1 MQHNEM
7 FVNLPI
13 RDMARSRAFY
23 EALGYRFNPQF
34 TNDQGAC
41 LVLGNN
47 LYAML
52 LVRDFF
58 ATFVDRP
65 ISDARQ
71 TVQVLVALSCAGRA
85 EVDALAS
92 KALAAGA
99 TEPRPTQDLGFM
111 YSRSF
116 ADPDGH
122 IWEPFHMQDPGQ
134 AQSTQAA
141 TGATAA

>member
-1 MQHNEM
+1 MQHGQM

-23 EALGYRFNPQF
+23 EALGYHFNPQF

-41 LVLGNN
+41 LVLGGN

-52 LVRDFF
+52 LVHDFF

-65 ISDARQ
+65 IADARQ
-71 TVQVLVALSCAGRA
+71 TVQVLVALSCAGRD
-85 EVDALAS
+85 EVDALLA

-99 TEPRPTQDLGFM
+99 TEPRPTQDMGFM
-111 YSRSF
+111 YSRAF

-122 IWEPFHMQDPGQ
+122 IWEPFYMQDPGQ
-134 AQSTQAA
+134 AQTQPAA
-141 TGATAA
+141 APSAP